1 VVVSCGF
8 FFFFLQVDV
17 RGGTL
22 SRYGFRFMP
31 SSLLAL
37 CICLIP
43 LLPVFL
49 LALGCHVR
57 VSTLWTVYFF
67 ALYQYVTASH
77 LVVLLACIS
86 LLR

>member
-1 VVVSCGF
+1 VSGCELWFLF
-8 FFFFLQVDV
+8 FNV
-17 RGGTL
+17 REGTL

-31 SSLLAL
+31 RSLLAL

-77 LVVLLACIS
+77 LVVLLVCIS